1 MVQKGKF
8 SAGTDYLEIKLKVE
22 DFPIFA
28 IPTIPNFNELIPER
42 PKSDYDYSRA
52 ETAGAEDKSAF

>member
-28 IPTIPNFNELIPER
+28 IPTIPNFSELIPER
-42 PKSDYDYSRA
+42 PKSD
-52 ETAGAEDKSAF
+52 